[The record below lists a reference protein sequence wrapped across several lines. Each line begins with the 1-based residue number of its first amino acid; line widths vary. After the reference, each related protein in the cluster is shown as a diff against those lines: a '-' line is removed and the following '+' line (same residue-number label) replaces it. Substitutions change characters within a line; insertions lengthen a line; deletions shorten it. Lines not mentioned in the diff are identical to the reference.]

1 VISRRRM
8 VFQLTALLDLLLVV
22 LFAQYIETQEVT
34 RRAIRSEAA
43 RRAKE
48 ASLRIQAEQLTKV
61 TEAERQESEKLKR
74 LALADRS
81 QLTDQIEK
89 LTSENQ
95 RLQSSLTRAQAKLGQ
110 EHEGRVED
118 QKRAAE
124 ELAQIGELFRERL
137 NIDPKT
143 LNGYLDSASP
153 GERDKF
159 LEEMQRLKGARSA
172 SVVQYL
178 RATVE
183 FKKMCNL
190 WEIHIFDDNSVRLRF
205 DGKEYGK
212 RIYPVSAN
220 DFANQFIEAARDNGE
235 PRSLVVVLLTFSNA
249 DQKTCDEVSTGLR
262 EATTVLRTAWGN
274 TKRIEV
280 SKLGYTPEA
289 P

>member
-1 VISRRRM
+1 MISRRRM

-22 LFAQYIETQEVT
+22 LFAQYMETQEVT
-34 RRAIRSEAA
+34 RRAIRSEAS

-48 ASLRIQAEQLTKV
+48 ASLRIAAEKLTRV
-61 TEAERQESEKLKR
+61 TEAERQESEKLKKS
-74 LALADRS
+74 ALADRS

-89 LTSENQ
+89 LTADNQ
-95 RLQSSLTRAQAKLGQ
+95 RLQSSLTRAQAKLGE

-118 QKRAAE
+118 QKRSAE
-124 ELAQIGELFRERL
+124 ELAQISEIFRERL

-143 LNGYLDSASP
+143 LNAYLDGASP

-205 DGKEYGK
+205 DGKDYGK
-212 RIYPVSAN
+212 RIFPGSSN

-235 PRSLVVVLLTFSNA
+235 PRSLVVVLLTWSDA
-249 DQKTCDEVSTGLR
+249 DRKTRDEVSTGLQ

-280 SKLGYTPEA
+280 SKLGFSPEA